1 MNTIAILKFALES
14 RKEASATILGDSMMP
29 FIKNSDVV
37 TIVKAE
43 KYNIGDIV
51 LFEYD
56 GILLSH
62 RVLEIGSDT
71 NGGVFFIK
79 GDNSFRIEKTHSD
92 RIIGKVIRI
101 NKKDPPKYDSSLI
114 VLSLRVGKCFD
125 ELKRIDMVKKS
136 KEYLTYV
143 QKRESVYQGWVQTQ

>member
-101 NKKDPPKYDSSLI
+101 NKRAPPEYNSRLI
-114 VLSLRVGKCFD
+114 IWSLRVGKCFD
-125 ELKRIDMVKKS
+125 ELKQIDKVKES
-136 KEYLTYV
+136 REYLKYI
-143 QKRESVYQGWVQTQ
+143 QIRESAYHTWEHKQ